1 MSETAP
7 GFVRIP
13 NRGII
18 TACTMAATLMQA
30 LDSTIANVA
39 LPYMQGSFAAS
50 YDEIT
55 WVLTSYVT
63 AAAIMTAPVGWLA
76 TRFGRKSLYVVCI
89 VGFTIASMLCGAA
102 QSLAAMVA
110 FRLLQGVFGAA
121 LVPLSQSTMLD
132 IYPAEQRGPAMAL
145 WGMGVMLGPILGP
158 TLGGYLT
165 DLYNWRWVFY
175 VNLPFG
181 VAATLGLIWFMPKDA
196 VRASLRFDWIGFTAL
211 AVGLGALQ
219 MMLDRGQ
226 DQDWFASREVVIEAV
241 LAGLGFYLFVVH
253 LLTARNP
260 FIKLAVFRDRNLVAA
275 LFVMFAVGSVLL
287 ASSALLA
294 PWLQNLAD
302 YPVATA
308 GLLLAPRGIGT
319 MAAMMIGGRLSNRYD
334 PRLIML
340 AGLIILIYS
349 LRMMTAWTPDV
360 SAWDVIL
367 CILLQGAGLGFV
379 FVPLQVL
386 AFWTLPGHYRT
397 DGTALLSLFRNV
409 GSAIGISVMSA
420 LLAHNQ
426 QVLHETIGAQISP
439 FNRALQMGGA
449 VGDYWITTVRQAQFV
464 SLQQGLALLDGMVN
478 RQAEII
484 AYLDDFKLMMLT
496 TIPAILLL
504 LLLRRPTALSARAQ
518 PDEMHV
524 MD

>member
-1 MSETAP
+1 MPHTSP
-7 GFVRIP
+7 GFGRIP
-13 NRGII
+13 NRVLI

-39 LPYMQGSFAAS
+39 LPYMQGSLSAS

-76 TRFGRKSLYVVCI
+76 ARFGRKNLYIVCI

-102 QSLAAMVA
+102 QSLAQMVV

-121 LVPLSQSTMLD
+121 LVPLSQATMLD
-132 IYPAEQRGPAMAL
+132 IYPAEQRGSAMAL
-145 WGMGVMLGPILGP
+145 WGVGVMLGPILGP

-165 DLYNWRWVFY
+165 DWYNWRWVFY
-175 VNLPFG
+175 VNLPVG

-196 VRASLRFDWIGFTAL
+196 VKASLRFDWIGFGVL
-211 AVGLGALQ
+211 SLGIGCLQ

-226 DQDWFASREVVIEAV
+226 DQDWFGSREIIVEAV
-241 LAGLGFYLFVVH
+241 LSALGFYLFAVH
-253 LLTARNP
+253 LFTARNP
-260 FIKLAVFRDRNLVAA
+260 FIKPAIFRDRNLVAG
-275 LFVMFAVGSVLL
+275 LFMMFAVGSVLL

-294 PWLQNLAD
+294 PYLQNLAN
-302 YPVATA
+302 YPVAAA

-319 MAAMMIGGRLSNRYD
+319 MAAMLIGGRLSGRYD

-340 AGLIILIYS
+340 LGLVILLYS
-349 LRMMTAWTPDV
+349 LWMMTQWTPDV
-360 SAWDVIL
+360 SQWDVIV
-367 CILLQGAGLGFV
+367 CILLQGAGLGLV

-386 AFWTLPGHYRT
+386 SFWTLAPEYRT

-420 LLAHNQ
+420 AMAHNQ
-426 QVLHETIGAQISP
+426 QVLHEQIGGAVSP
-439 FNRALQMGGA
+439 FNRALQAGGA
-449 VGDYWITTVRQAQFV
+449 VGGYWDIGTR
-464 SLQQGLALLDGMVN
+464 QGLAMLDQVIN
-478 RQAEII
+478 QQAQII

-496 TIPAILLL
+496 TIPAVFLL
-504 LLLRRPTALSARAQ
+504 LLLRRPKTMRAV
-518 PDEMHV
+518 PEPGEVHV